1 MRRSIQVSG
10 CTKSGAGNT
19 DFYNKIFESVTTA
32 PVECLQNII
41 KILEN
46 FSKINFGIEQ
56 FQHDWPQLSIL
67 YYIVFIFL

>member
-10 CTKSGAGNT
+10 CTKSLAGNT
-19 DFYNKIFESVTTA
+19 DFYNKICESVTA
-32 PVECLQNII
+32 PVECLKNSI
-41 KILEN
+41 KILEI